1 MCLCCGADF
10 ICKVS
15 LSVELWLRFLLYICV
30 YINNDNI
37 CIMYLHLSGHL
48 LVLYVYECE

>member
-15 LSVELWLRFLLYICV
+15 LSVELWLRYLICV
-30 YINNDNI
+30 YINNDNKHI
-37 CIMYLHLSGHL
+37 
-48 LVLYVYECE
+48 LYV